1 VVINYEGQIHSYDLS
16 GPIQEQREI
25 REMIGKV
32 EVWLEVDSSE
42 VSYSVRRHDITQN
55 MFR

>member
-1 VVINYEGQIHSYDLS
+1 
-16 GPIQEQREI
+16 
-25 REMIGKV
+25 V

-42 VSYSVRRHDITQN
+42 VSYSVRRRDIAQN